1 MVQLQLLGVLSMQ
14 QCTKAALWFNLAAI
28 CEGVFPCDK
37 RVARQHVHFANWQHS
52 TRHGPPAYPRP
63 PRPQRARRGD
73 DPCPVVE
80 DSEMTQSTANA
91 MPMQCQRNANA
102 MPMQCQWNLSNPKY
116 VYYIERER
124 YSILYVVRMCLD
136 VRNNEIRIQFHG
148 QRVRFS
154 QVEWRFMS
162 PSRLVAGKLDD
173 CRCHPENKFWGPS
186 AQW

>member
-1 MVQLQLLGVLSMQ
+1 MIIMIQLQLLGVLSMQ

-91 MPMQCQRNANA
+91 MPMQCQ
-102 MPMQCQWNLSNPKY
+102 WNLSNPKY
-116 VYYIERER
+116 VYYIEREIQ
-124 YSILYVVRMCLD
+124 YIICSQNVSGCAKQ
-136 VRNNEIRIQFHG
+136 RNPHPI
-148 QRVRFS
+148 
-154 QVEWRFMS
+154 
-162 PSRLVAGKLDD
+162 SRATGKVFPGWVTIHESKQTRCRKAGRLQM
-173 CRCHPENKFWGPS
+173 PPWE
-186 AQW
+186 